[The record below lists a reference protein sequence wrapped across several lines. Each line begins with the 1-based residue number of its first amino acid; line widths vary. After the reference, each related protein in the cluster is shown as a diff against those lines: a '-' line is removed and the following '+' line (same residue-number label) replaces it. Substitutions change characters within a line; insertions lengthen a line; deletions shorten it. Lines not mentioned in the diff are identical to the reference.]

1 MSNRVRSIKFFTG
14 AQARIMMRLK
24 RPDGEPFTV
33 DGATITAVLL
43 ARDGDL
49 ISTVTPVSDAAV
61 GADWAAGEVVV
72 AFYTAEGDAI
82 SLSAGIMVHVHTTSR
97 FIKWMIENPE
107 KIAAFIELIISLFP
121 KES

>member
-72 AFYTAEGDAI
+72 TFSATETALQAWIDAVGVGCRVQLKI
-82 SLSAGIMVHVHTTSR
+82 VQGGVSTTVETPSLIE
-97 FIKWMIENPE
+97 IKRGY
-107 KIAAFIELIISLFP
+107 L
-121 KES
+121 

>member
-24 RPDGEPFTV
+24 RPDGSPFSV
-33 DGATITAVLL
+33 DGATITAAFL

-72 AFYTAEGDAI
+72 VFAAAETGLQPWLDASSNSDLGNYVQLKI
-82 SLSAGIMVHVHTTSR
+82 VQGGVPTIVETPKLIE
-97 FIKWMIENPE
+97 IKRGY
-107 KIAAFIELIISLFP
+107 L
-121 KES
+121 